1 MPIDMLNSV
10 FVVSFATVWVLI
22 GHFTFLHR

>member
-10 FVVSFATVWVLI
+10 FVVSFMTVWMLI
-22 GHFTFLHR
+22 GQLSIIQK